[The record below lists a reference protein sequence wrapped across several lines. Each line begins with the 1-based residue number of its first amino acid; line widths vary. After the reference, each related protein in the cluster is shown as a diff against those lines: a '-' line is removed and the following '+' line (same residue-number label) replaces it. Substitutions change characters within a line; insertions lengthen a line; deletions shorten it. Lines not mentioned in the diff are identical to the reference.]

1 MHFKLEIFADSLEEF
16 TPILSAIGNISP
28 KLIAPVVELKP
39 EKVKPT
45 KPEKDKTVIPDT
57 KTTVTPDTKKSIE
70 PEVKPQTTP
79 DQKDENPGAFDLST
93 DEKVEEAKVELRKKA
108 SALNGAGF
116 MDFTRKALAS
126 CGNAS
131 SITKM
136 EPKYINGYWS
146 KLILIENGQ
155 TDKI

>member
-16 TPILSAIGNISP
+16 TPILSAIGNITP
-28 KLIAPVVELKP
+28 KLATVVELKP
-39 EKVKPT
+39 GKDKTT
-45 KPEKDKTVIPDT
+45 KPEKDKTVTPDT
-57 KTTVTPDTKKSIE
+57 KTTTIPDTKKQPDVEI
-70 PEVKPQTTP
+70 KPTKQP
-79 DQKDENPGAFDLST
+79 DTKDENPGAFDLSS
-93 DEKVEEAKVELRKKA
+93 DEKIEEAKVELRKKA

-126 CGNAS
+126 CGAAS
-131 SITKM
+131 SITTLKA
-136 EPKYINGYWS
+136 EFINQYWS